1 MTAIW
6 AALPPANA
14 GGLASVRPDMRQAAI
29 ALTLAL
35 GLLFILRLLLPG
47 TGFLLG
53 AAVLAAV
60 VAGLFALFARWQFGG
75 VTGDV
80 CGAAQVLAELAFFA
94 AALSHIT

>member
-1 MTAIW
+1 M
-6 AALPPANA
+6 
-14 GGLASVRPDMRQAAI
+14 
-29 ALTLAL
+29 
-35 GLLFILRLLLPG
+35 PG

-53 AAVLAAV
+53 AVVLAAV